1 MYVPH
6 LLIFSLSLGTN
17 TAVMHMWGE
26 QTAMPM
32 HSLHLAFGVGALSAP
47 QIARPFLGESQD
59 PEEPVLSTH
68 VQTKGLLTNLI
79 DANNVTTQTPN
90 VPGKIV
96 DDSSIEY
103 SFMIVGVAT
112 CLLALVYLPFHFLGF
127 PKGFPERQ
135 PTRLSLSM
143 CSPTS
148 CGRGSFY
155 IGLLYLILLFF
166 FFFHAGGGELAY
178 ATYIYS
184 FAVEKENPLSTDDA
198 ANLNTVFF
206 ACFTCGR
213 GLGILISKFLSTDT
227 MILIDV
233 LMYVPSSIVLLLW
246 GYENDIILWIFSGLT
261 GLFIS
266 IFFPAGM
273 AWANTYLDVNGMLV
287 MVLVV
292 GANGGVLTYKY
303 ATGALFD
310 SEGPESLMYVNFAAA
325 VFMVIFYGIMYV
337 ATFRKRRSKK

>member
-1 MYVPH
+1 
-6 LLIFSLSLGTN
+6 
-17 TAVMHMWGE
+17 MHMWGE

-32 HSLHLAFGVGALSAP
+32 HSLHFAFGVGALSAP

-59 PEEPVLSTH
+59 PDEPVLLTD
-68 VQTKGLLTNLI
+68 VQELPISLI
-79 DANNVTTQTPN
+79 GMNNNASTQTPN
-90 VPGKIV
+90 GPVKIV

-112 CLLALVYLPFHFLGF
+112 CLFALVYLPFHFLGF
-127 PKGFPERQ
+127 PEGFPERQ

-143 CSPTS
+143 CLPTS

-155 IGLLYLILLFF
+155 IGLIYLILLFF
-166 FFFHAGGGELAY
+166 FFFNAVGGELAY
-178 ATYIYS
+178 ATYIYT
-184 FAVEKENPLSTDDA
+184 FAVDKENPFSTDDA

-206 ACFTCGR
+206 ACFTGGR
-213 GLGILISKFLSTDT
+213 GLGTLISKFLSTDT
-227 MILIDV
+227 MILVDV
-233 LMYVPSSIVLLLW
+233 LLYVASSVILLIW
-246 GYENDIILWIFSGLT
+246 GYENIIILWIFSGLT

-266 IFFPAGM
+266 ILFPAGM

-287 MVLVV
+287 MVLIV
-292 GANGGVLTYKY
+292 GANGGALTYKY

-337 ATFRKRRSKK
+337 ATFRNRRSKR

>member
-1 MYVPH
+1 
-6 LLIFSLSLGTN
+6 
-17 TAVMHMWGE
+17 MWGE

-32 HSLHLAFGVGALSAP
+32 HSLHFAFGVGALSAP

-59 PEEPVLSTH
+59 PDENELLLLTH
-68 VQTKGLLTNLI
+68 VQQKGLLINLI
-79 DANNVTTQTPN
+79 DANNVTTQAPN
-90 VPGKIV
+90 GPSEIV

-112 CLLALVYLPFHFLGF
+112 CLFALVYLPFHFYGF

-135 PTRLSLSM
+135 PTSLSLSM
-143 CSPTS
+143 CSPSS

-155 IGLLYLILLFF
+155 VGLIYLILLFF
-166 FFFHAGGGELAY
+166 FFFHAVGGELAY
-178 ATYIYS
+178 STYIYS
-184 FAVEKENPLSTDDA
+184 FAVDKENPFSTDDA

-206 ACFTCGR
+206 ACFTGGR

-227 MILIDV
+227 MVLLDILV
-233 LMYVPSSIVLLLW
+233 YVASSIILLFW
-246 GYENDIILWIFSGLT
+246 GYENNIILWIFSGLT

-266 IFFPAGM
+266 ILFPAGM

-287 MVLVV
+287 MVLIV
-292 GANGGVLTYKY
+292 GANCGALTYKY
-303 ATGALFD
+303 TTGALFD

-325 VFMVIFYGIMYV
+325 VFMVIVYGIMYV
-337 ATFRKRRSKK
+337 ATFRKRRSKH

>member
-1 MYVPH
+1 MHV
-6 LLIFSLSLGTN
+6 FSFSVGTN

-32 HSLHLAFGVGALSAP
+32 HSLHFAFGVGALSAP

-59 PEEPVLSTH
+59 QDENEPVLLTH
-68 VQTKGLLTNLI
+68 IQTKGLPINV
-79 DANNVTTQTPN
+79 NNVTTQASNGPDE
-90 VPGKIV
+90 IV

-112 CLLALVYLPFHFLGF
+112 CLFALAYLPFYFYGF

-135 PTRLSLSM
+135 PTKLSLSM

-155 IGLLYLILLFF
+155 IGLVYLILLFF
-166 FFFHAGGGELAY
+166 FFFHAVGGELAY
-178 ATYIYS
+178 ATYVYS
-184 FAVEKENPLSTDDA
+184 FAVDKKYPFSTDAA

-206 ACFTCGR
+206 ACFTGGR
-213 GLGILISKFLSTDT
+213 GLAILISKFLSTDT
-227 MILIDV
+227 MILLDV
-233 LMYVPSSIVLLLW
+233 LMYVASSIILLFW
-246 GYENDIILWIFSGLT
+246 GYENDTILWIFSGLT

-266 IFFPAGM
+266 ILFPAGM

-287 MVLVV
+287 MVLIV
-292 GANGGVLTYKY
+292 GANGGALTYKY

-337 ATFRKRRSKK
+337 ATFRKRRSKS